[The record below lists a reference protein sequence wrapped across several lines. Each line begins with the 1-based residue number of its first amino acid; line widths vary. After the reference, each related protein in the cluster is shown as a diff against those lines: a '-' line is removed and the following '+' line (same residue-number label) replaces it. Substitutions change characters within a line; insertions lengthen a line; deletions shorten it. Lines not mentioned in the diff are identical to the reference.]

1 MIAMKLA
8 MKSRFHTLLVIAS
21 VLSMHATRPVNGQ
34 ENPQPAAGVPA
45 ANQTRLRV
53 AVAQI
58 PVTTNIDANFDSIRR
73 AMQKAVSEQA
83 DVLLT
88 PEGSLSGYTH
98 RFDQAKVEQALEKL
112 VAEASASK
120 LALVLGTCF
129 VEPDDGKCYNELR
142 FYDRDGKLLG
152 FHTKT
157 LRCGTMTDPP
167 VGEINHYGVRPLRT
181 FTLNGITVGGLICN
195 DMWAN
200 PSCTPM
206 PDPHLSHQLAK
217 MKTRVVFHAI
227 NGGRGGSDWS
237 RDVAWPFHE
246 SNLRIRAR
254 TSKLWIVT
262 ADNCDPVNLPCSAPS
277 GVLRPNGQWAAQA
290 PAKGEHVV
298 VYTIELD
305 GSETQ

>member
-1 MIAMKLA
+1 MKLP
-8 MKSRFHTLLVIAS
+8 MKTFFITLLVIAS
-21 VLSMHATRPVNGQ
+21 VLSWQATRPVNGQ

-45 ANQTRLRV
+45 ASPARLRV

-58 PVTTNIDANFDSIRR
+58 PVSTNIDANFDSIRR
-73 AMQKAVSEQA
+73 AMSKAVSEQA

-98 RFDQAKVEQALEKL
+98 RFDQTKVELALDKL

-142 FYDRDGKLLG
+142 FYDGDGKLLG

-157 LRCGTMTDPP
+157 LRCGTMTSPP

-181 FTLNGITVGGLICN
+181 FTLKGITVGGLICH

-200 PSCTPM
+200 PGCTPM
-206 PDPHLSHQLAK
+206 PDPHLSKQLAQ
-217 MKTRVVFHAI
+217 MNTRVIFHAI
-227 NGGRGGSDWS
+227 NGGRNGGDWS
-237 RDVAWPFHE
+237 RDVFWPFHE
-246 SNLRIRAR
+246 SNLRIRAQ
-254 TSKLWIVT
+254 TGKQWIVT
-262 ADNCDPVNLPCSAPS
+262 ADNCDPVNVPCSAPS
-277 GVLRPNGQWAAQA
+277 GVLGPNGQWAAQA
-290 PAKGEHVV
+290 PTKGEHVV
-298 VYTIELD
+298 VYTIPLD
-305 GSETQ
+305 

>member
-1 MIAMKLA
+1 MKLP
-8 MKSRFHTLLVIAS
+8 MKTFFITLLVIAS
-21 VLSMHATRPVNGQ
+21 VLSWQATRPVNGQ

-45 ANQTRLRV
+45 ASPARLRV

-58 PVTTNIDANFDSIRR
+58 PVSTNIDANFDSIRR
-73 AMQKAVSEQA
+73 AMSKAVSEQA

-98 RFDQAKVEQALEKL
+98 RFDQTKVELALDKL

-142 FYDRDGKLLG
+142 FYDGDGKLLG

-181 FTLNGITVGGLICN
+181 FTLKGITVGGLICN

-200 PSCTPM
+200 PGCTPM
-206 PDPHLSHQLAK
+206 PDPHLSQQLAQ
-217 MKTRVVFHAI
+217 MNTRVIFHAI
-227 NGGRGGSDWS
+227 NGGRNGGDWS
-237 RDVAWPFHE
+237 RDVFWPFHE
-246 SNLRIRAR
+246 SNLRIRAQ
-254 TSKLWIVT
+254 TGKQWIVT
-262 ADNCDPVNLPCSAPS
+262 ADNCDPVNVPCSAPS
-277 GVLRPNGQWAAQA
+277 GVLGPNGQWAAQA
-290 PAKGEHVV
+290 PTKGEHVV
-298 VYTIELD
+298 VYTIPLD
-305 GSETQ
+305 